1 MRIDKTCFIGA
12 GWFSSSSCCW
22 FRNWTLAITVID
34 ICSLI
39 KFRLVLDSCSGH
51 ILFNSLVNLRFLVRA
66 QKKQPS
72 CNVPLYHGLRFLR
85 LMVDLC
91 GLEVEERGT
100 QHGTI
105 HRVEKKGTA
114 TRLFTPLTYFF
125 AFRWYVVLF
134 SLLLAAFRYIVLFSF
149 VLEDW

>member
-1 MRIDKTCFIGA
+1 
-12 GWFSSSSCCW
+12 
-22 FRNWTLAITVID
+22 
-34 ICSLI
+34 
-39 KFRLVLDSCSGH
+39 
-51 ILFNSLVNLRFLVRA
+51 
-66 QKKQPS
+66 
-72 CNVPLYHGLRFLR
+72 
-85 LMVDLC
+85 MVDQHLY

-114 TRLFTPLTYFF
+114 TRLFTPLSYFF